1 MSFLVSLTHLRS
13 FLGVAECA
21 SVTAAALAL
30 GYTQSAVSLH
40 IKALERDLGT
50 PLFHRDRSGMP
61 LTAAGASFVAEAR
74 EMVENLMAI
83 ESRMRAAVAGCG
95 PLDNSLN
102 APGRANGA
110 IPRCRS
116 PIVGKNDPDVFAQH
130 SA

>member
-13 FLGVAECA
+13 FLGVVECA

-74 EMVENLMAI
+74 DMVANLMET
-83 ESRMRAAVAGCG
+83 ESRMRAVVAGCAARE
-95 PLDNSLN
+95 DSRK
-102 APGRANGA
+102 ASRRASDS
-110 IPRCRS
+110 IPRCRA
-116 PIVGKNDPDVFAQH
+116 PIAEKNDPDVFAQH

>member
-1 MSFLVSLTHLRS
+1 MYFLVSLTHLRS
-13 FLGVAECA
+13 FLGVVECA

-61 LTAAGASFVAEAR
+61 LTPAGTSFVSEAQ
-74 EMVENLMAI
+74 EMVENLLAT
-83 ESRMRAAVAGCG
+83 ERRMRAAVAGC
-95 PLDNSLN
+95 DRVET
-102 APGRANGA
+102 APSTDRRTSRA
-110 IPRCRS
+110 IPHCRTT
-116 PIVGKNDPDVFAQH
+116 VNVKNGSDVCTQN